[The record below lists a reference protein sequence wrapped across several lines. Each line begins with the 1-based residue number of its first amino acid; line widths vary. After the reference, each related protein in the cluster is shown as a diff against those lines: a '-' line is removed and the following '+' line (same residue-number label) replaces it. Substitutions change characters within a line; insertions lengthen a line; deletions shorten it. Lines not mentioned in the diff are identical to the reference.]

1 MPRSLP
7 KETKLNYSFRLP
19 KKYVAFLDD
28 MADGVFIY
36 NRTHALKMILASLSH
51 QWDDCKTDKQRVE
64 FRKMFHISFLESEIH
79 DLRNIKEEIK
89 GDKQ

>member
-1 MPRSLP
+1 MPRPGLKVYSL
-7 KETKLNYSFRLP
+7 RLP
-19 KKYVAFLDD
+19 VKYVAFLDD